1 MTPSENRPVEELVR
15 AVRAGLA
22 AVADPSRAAPMQAY
36 MKSTM
41 PFLGVPRPLRAQVE
55 REVLGVRVLADRAEW
70 EGAVRE
76 LWYGADHREERY
88 VAVTLTGW
96 RPYRRWLDP
105 DAVPL
110 LEELVVDGA
119 WWDYVDELATRRLGR
134 VLRSAP
140 DVMAPV
146 VREWSRDQDR
156 WKRRAAVICQ
166 VGAKD
171 QVDLRLLEDCV
182 VANLD
187 DSDFFLR
194 KAIGWALRDVART
207 RSCWVRTFVEVHSDR
222 LSPLSRRE
230 ALRNLTA

>member
-1 MTPSENRPVEELVR
+1 MTSSAVGPVEDLVR
-15 AVRAGLA
+15 RVRFGLE
-22 AVADPSRAAPMQAY
+22 AVAEPSRSAPMQAY

-41 PFLGVPRPLRAQVE
+41 PFLGVPRPLRAKVE
-55 REVLGVRVLADRAEW
+55 REVLGACVLPDRAGW
-70 EGAVRE
+70 ERAVRA
-76 LWYGADHREERY
+76 LWYGAAHREERY

-105 DAVPL
+105 AAVPL

-119 WWDYVDELATRRLGR
+119 WWDYVDELSTRRLGP
-134 VLRSAP
+134 VLRAEP
-140 DVMAPV
+140 PVMAPV
-146 VREWSRDQDR
+146 VRAWSRDEDR

-171 QVDLRLLEDCV
+171 QVDIRLLEDCV

-187 DSDFFLR
+187 DPDFFLR
-194 KAIGWALRDVART
+194 KGIGWALRDAARS
-207 RSCWVRTFVEVHSDR
+207 RPGWVRTFVEVHRDR

-230 ALRNLTA
+230 ALRHLG